1 MRITTILFDLDGT
14 LLPMNNDEFTKG
26 YFKLLAKALA
36 PHGYDTEGL
45 IKAIWAGTA
54 AMVGND
60 GTQSNDAAFWAK
72 FSEIYGEKALA
83 DKPLFDEF
91 YKNDFE
97 NAKALCGCNPKAAAA
112 VRKLKEAGYRIALAT
127 NPIFPGEA
135 TESRIRWAGFS
146 PDEFELYTSYEN
158 IGFCKPNP
166 EYYRELARRLNAA
179 PEECIMVGNDVTEDM
194 IARSVGMNVFLLTD
208 CLINKERED
217 INQYP
222 RGSFE
227 QLIDHVN
234 KMNRNGDFEN
244 E

>member
-1 MRITTILFDLDGT
+1 MKITTILFDLDGT
-14 LLPMNNDEFTKG
+14 LLPMDNDEFTKG

-36 PHGYDTEGL
+36 PHGYDSEAL
-45 IKAIWAGTA
+45 VKAIWTGTA
-54 AMVGND
+54 AMVKND
-60 GTQSNDAAFWAK
+60 GTQSNEAVFWRT

-91 YKNDFE
+91 YKNGFK

-112 VRKLKEAGYRIALAT
+112 VRKLKEAGYRTALAT

-146 PDEFELYTSYEN
+146 PEEFELYTSYEN

-166 EYYRELARRLNAA
+166 KYYCEIARRLNAA

-194 IARSVGMNVFLLTD
+194 IAQSAGMKVFLLTD
-208 CLINKERED
+208 CLINKERKD
-217 INQYP
+217 ISVFP

-227 QLIDHVN
+227 QMTDYIQS
-234 KMNRNGDFEN
+234 KEA
-244 E
+244 